1 MKDFKP
7 PFPYLK
13 QSQKGTRAN
22 RLAYGVPMLARWKYD
37 SMKSYIENLVSLIDW
52 MDIERSKRWLP
63 YTDENGKL
71 RTFCDEASEDFLDQL
86 FGPYKLPYAASVWWT
101 PQSLELIR
109 LGDCPKILWPT
120 TVKSNGA
127 RGLHDW
133 LHDWSET
140 YGWQVFESEEDFYT
154 WLNTEG
160 PRVGV
165 ISTPTHVSVALPD
178 KVNPTI
184 KPKDFVPLQTQ
195 AGGTNKKYFRSN
207 SWYIKN
213 KTTIY
218 CGVTFTPPR

>member
-1 MKDFKP
+1 MPVQPYKP

-13 QSQKGTRAN
+13 QSQRGTRAN
-22 RLAYGVPMLARWKYD
+22 KLSMAAPMLARWRYNVSKT
-37 SMKSYIENLVSLIDW
+37 YIENLADLVDW
-52 MDIERSKRWLP
+52 MDVENSKRWYP
-63 YTDENGKL
+63 ENGN
-71 RTFCDEASEDFLDQL
+71 TYCDEYSEDFLDQL

-133 LHDWSET
+133 LHDWSGT

-178 KVNPTI
+178 KVNPAI